1 MGSPL
6 SLRQG
11 WWLHLSFSR
20 SGGEFVY
27 LCVLWHRCPID
38 CGSVWGIPPGGSPP
52 LSFPARLLFLSAAV
66 SLRTAPPSSD
76 PWKFGTNE
84 LTAELPPRSLV
95 PNYTVLHTR
104 FILQMARLRSPAG
117 GATSSTEVWKWTDV
131 VFGSSVIS
139 SELPEATRQR
149 M

>member
-1 MGSPL
+1 MCTFSPSGRSDGYTCL
-6 SLRQG
+6 FL
-11 WWLHLSFSR
+11 

-27 LCVLWHRCPID
+27 FCVLWHRCPID
-38 CGSVWGIPPGGSPP
+38 GGSVWGIPPGGSPP
-52 LSFPARLLFLSAAV
+52 LSFPARLPLLSAAV
-66 SLRTAPPSSD
+66 SLRTAPPSSN

-117 GATSSTEVWKWTDV
+117 GGAPLPLKCESGRML
-131 VFGSSVIS
+131 FSVP
-139 SELPEATRQR
+139 L
-149 M
+149 